1 VLSRKL
7 GLDMIDALSVVNKSQ
22 SISAAA
28 MVLVDVDG

>member
-7 GLDMIDALSVVNKSQ
+7 GRDMIDVLSVVNKSQ